1 MKYIQKNLKTSNFT
15 RFMRSIFIIFYFIYC
30 RIVFLGDTCDFCN
43 CECCDNCFNGD
54 EKSVKEGN
62 SEKINEEEGNKKE
75 EENEVNEN
83 LDIYALDTVTEKKY
97 LIQVSENTKAARLK
111 EKLIGIL
118 NTTNFEIRF
127 KSKLYEGNQILK
139 FEDGDTVYI
148 SPKDL
153 GKRFSELL
161 EKRFYR
167 EIYKNPYS
175 FYETCKKSFLVVGVE
190 GNLEEAKGEMKV
202 KTEECIKNFFN
213 GIELINKEDF
223 NNYEK
228 IKLLATFFLSNEDYD
243 NYVNKCVEEEK
254 ENWQKTIVEKSKVNK
269 ILKGDKNFVTLL
281 SDYVRT
287 NGFNKNSENY
297 HKEIDEISSNLL
309 KCKPYVGTTY
319 CGTRLYN
326 ENRYPLKISKS
337 EKSKTIKAFI
347 EKIKTGILK
356 MESITS
362 FSSDMGV
369 AGHFAAFI
377 KNAKEAFNFVI
388 CNHINKTG
396 VNIYEDCDDSIFEC
410 GLKEEK
416 EILYPKDSEFKIL
429 GIHIKRLKTFGE
441 GDILGSKMT
450 LVNGAVIDSNP
461 EEFKFDYPFLVIDV
475 IQIK

>member
-1 MKYIQKNLKTSNFT
+1 MNYIQKKLKMSNFT
-15 RFMRSIFIIFYFIYC
+15 RSMRFIFVIFYFIYC

-43 CECCDNCFNGD
+43 CECCDNYFNGD

-62 SEKINEEEGNKKE
+62 SEKINEEEGN
-75 EENEVNEN
+75 EVNEK
-83 LDIYALDTVTEKKY
+83 LDIYALDTVTNKKY

-148 SPKDL
+148 YPKDL
-153 GKRFSELL
+153 EKRFSDLL
-161 EKRFYR
+161 EERFYR
-167 EIYKNPYS
+167 EIYINPYS
-175 FYETCKKSFLVVGVE
+175 FYETCKKSFLVVGGE
-190 GNLEEAKGEMKV
+190 GNLEEAKKGMKV

-213 GIELINKEDF
+213 GIELINKEDL

-243 NYVNKCVEEEK
+243 NYINKCVEEEK

-287 NGFNKNSENY
+287 NGFNKNSENH
-297 HKEIDEISSNLL
+297 HKDIDEISSNLL
-309 KCKPYVGTTY
+309 KCKPYDGLTY
-319 CGTRLYN
+319 RGTRLYD
-326 ENRYPLKISKS
+326 
-337 EKSKTIKAFI
+337 EKRDPIIKDDLWEWQAINVFI

-356 MESITS
+356 MEYITS

-416 EILYPKDSEFKIL
+416 EILYPKGSEFKIL

-441 GDILGSKMT
+441 RDILGSKMT
-450 LVNGAVIDSNP
+450 LANGVVIDLNP

>member
-1 MKYIQKNLKTSNFT
+1 MNYIQKKLTMSNFT
-15 RFMRSIFIIFYFIYC
+15 RSMRSIFVIFYFIYC
-30 RIVFLGDTCDFCN
+30 RIVILGDTCDFCN
-43 CECCDNCFNGD
+43 CNCCKDCFNGD

-62 SEKINEEEGNKKE
+62 SEKINEEEE
-75 EENEVNEN
+75 D
-83 LDIYALDTVTEKKY
+83 LDIFALDNVTDKKY

-139 FEDGDTVYI
+139 FENGDTVYI
-148 SPKDL
+148 YPKDL
-153 GKRFSELL
+153 EKRFSDLL
-161 EKRFYR
+161 EERFYR

-175 FYETCKKSFLVVGVE
+175 FYETCKKSFCVVGGE

-213 GIELINKEDF
+213 GIELINKEDL

-228 IKLLATFFLSNEDYD
+228 IKPLATFFLSNEDYD
-243 NYVNKCVEEEK
+243 NYINKCVEEEK

-287 NGFNKNSENY
+287 NGFNKNSENH
-297 HKEIDEISSNLL
+297 HKEKIDEISSNLL
-309 KCKPYVGTTY
+309 KCKPYNGLTY
-319 CGTRLYN
+319 RGTRLYD
-326 ENRYPLKISKS
+326 
-337 EKSKTIKAFI
+337 EKRDPIIKDDLGKWQAINVFI

-356 MESITS
+356 MEYITS

-450 LVNGAVIDSNP
+450 LVNGVVIDLNP